1 MHQHG
6 QGLARLGDVQLNGKR
21 WVGRNYLTVARE
33 QERRHKRPSGR
44 LFGMQAPK
52 LDLPCWFPADRVE
65 QETAL
70 QNFSE
75 VAAEEPIRSFIAL
88 DNNPLYLGLLAHEVF
103 GIACELQKGRTQFAM
118 RCEQFAERTYIEVNL
133 IHEL

>member
-6 QGLARLGDVQLNGKR
+6 QGLTRLCDVQLNGKR
-21 WVGRNYLTVARE
+21 WVGRNHLAVARE

-52 LDLPCWFPADRVE
+52 FDLACWFPADRVE
-65 QETAL
+65 QETAF

-75 VAAEEPIRSFIAL
+75 VAAKEPVASIVAF
-88 DNNPLYLGLLAHEVF
+88 DHNPLYFALLAHEVF
-103 GIACELQKGRTQFAM
+103 GMACELQKGRTQFAM
-118 RCEQFAERTYIEVNL
+118 RCEQFAERTYIDVNL